1 MAEMPSPNHRLPPVD
16 HPADTV
22 WVFDLDNTL
31 YPASCNLFAQVDSRM
46 AAFIAEA
53 LSITEDDARALQ
65 KRYYREHG
73 TTLRGLMIEHNMRP
87 DRFLEFVHAIDVQA
101 IPPNPALDA
110 ALDALHGRKLIF
122 TNGSVRH
129 AENVLERLG
138 VAHQFDA
145 IFDIVAADYV
155 PKPDPAP
162 YAALVRRFGFSP
174 ALACMIEDLPRNLVP
189 AAALGMTTVLVKGN
203 HELTEIAAA
212 GDHIHHVT
220 EDLVAWLDIAAT
232 IQRAAL
238 ETVEAAVRAQD

>member
-1 MAEMPSPNHRLPPVD
+1 MADILSQSPRLPPVD

-22 WVFDLDNTL
+22 WLFDLDNTL

-53 LSITEDDARALQ
+53 LSITEDEARGLQ

-87 DRFLEFVHAIDVQA
+87 DRFLEFVHAIDVQG
-101 IPPNPALDA
+101 IPPNPALDV

-129 AENVLERLG
+129 AENVLARLG
-138 VAHQFDA
+138 IADRFDA

-162 YAALVRRFGFSP
+162 YHALVRRFGFAP
-174 ALACMIEDLPRNLVP
+174 ELACMIEDLPRNLVP

-203 HELTEIAAA
+203 HELTEIANA

-220 EDLVAWLDIAAT
+220 EDLVAWLDTAAA

-238 ETVEAAVRAQD
+238 EAVATAPST